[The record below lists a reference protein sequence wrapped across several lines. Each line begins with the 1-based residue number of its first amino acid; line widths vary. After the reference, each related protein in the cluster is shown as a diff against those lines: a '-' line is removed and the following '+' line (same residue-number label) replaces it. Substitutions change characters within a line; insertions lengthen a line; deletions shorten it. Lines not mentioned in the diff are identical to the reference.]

1 MAGCKVDRWEVPS
14 ILLMCIIMA
23 LVMYASIMSS
33 LRELRIQQQRT
44 SDAVYTMTA
53 RSDSLLTKL
62 KGARIWLW
70 LPEEE
75 K

>member
-1 MAGCKVDRWEVPS
+1 MEEWE
-14 ILLMCIIMA
+14 IRIHWLLTVLLL
-23 LVMYASIMSS
+23 LVLYACIMSS
-33 LRELRIQQQRT
+33 LRELRIQQQQTR
-44 SDAVYTMTA
+44 DAVYTMTA
-53 RSDSLLTKL
+53 RSDSLLTQL